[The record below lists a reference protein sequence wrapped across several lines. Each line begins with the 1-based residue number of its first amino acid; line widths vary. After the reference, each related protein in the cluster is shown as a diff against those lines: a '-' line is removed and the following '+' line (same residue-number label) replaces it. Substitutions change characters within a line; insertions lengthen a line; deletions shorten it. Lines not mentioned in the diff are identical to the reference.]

1 MARAERGLKLL
12 YAIGR
17 GRMDLCIHWPWADGV
32 QREVLELKV
41 WRDRQADPLKRGL
54 DQLDRYLDSLGL
66 DHGALLIFDRRSS
79 AEPLA
84 DRSASSELEHQGRRI
99 RLLRL

>member
-1 MARAERGLKLL
+1 
-12 YAIGR
+12 
-17 GRMDLCIHWPWADGV
+17 MDLCIHWPWADGV

-54 DQLDRYLDSLGL
+54 EQLGRYADSLGL
-66 DHGALLIFDRRSS
+66 DHGALLVFDRRQ
-79 AEPLA
+79 AAAPLA
-84 DRSASSELEHQGRRI
+84 ERSEISELEHGGRRI